1 MWYEDPY
8 RDASV
13 SVHGQKL
20 LREKIRTPLL
30 VTEHVRGPEQKAAF
44 AIAGGCDMFHI
55 DPEYDMGITGA
66 MKCVHVAE
74 GLGIDV
80 QIHACGPAHRA
91 CVAAIR
97 NTHFY
102 ELALTGPGM
111 PNLIPPVYACGYSDQ
126 VDAMAPDGTFPV
138 PKGPGLGV
146 EYDWAFIERHATST
160 HVFRR

>member
-1 MWYEDPY
+1 
-8 RDASV
+8 V
-13 SVHGQKL
+13 SVIGQKI
-20 LREKIRTPLL
+20 LREKIRTPVL

-66 MKCVHVAE
+66 MKCVHIAE

-111 PNLIPPVYACGYSDQ
+111 PNLIPPVYTCGYSDQ
-126 VDAMAPDGTFPV
+126 VDAMAADGTFPV
-138 PKGPGLGV
+138 PRGPGLGV
-146 EYDWAFIERHATST
+146 EYDWEFIERHASAA
-160 HVFRR
+160 HVYRR